1 MKNTAINFRCDQYT
15 RDRFEKLILVSHKNK
30 QDLMND
36 LIDSYLLLNN
46 DEQRSLDK
54 KISHMIDLL
63 NNINEYV
70 QLPAKCYGGEFP
82 HDLNEMMRLVRAT
95 SKYQPIINEKIYY
108 KEKTKN
114 G

>member
-1 MKNTAINFRCDQYT
+1 MKNTVINFRCDQYT

-95 SKYQPIINEKIYY
+95 SKFQQIIDEKIYY
-108 KEKTKN
+108 KEITKN
-114 G
+114 E